1 MVDSV
6 NAVGSGDYFS
16 TSGLPEKYD
25 FNKDGKVDISDYNLA
40 AEALAEEDTETYE
53 GLTKTELDTVF
64 DSLIKSSAAGKV
76 TEDNAMATAQEIIDN
91 INSGIIDPKN
101 ATTLNNLQDIG
112 KTLSSYI
119 EKCAT
124 LKQIL
129 ATKLEKAK
137 QELDDL
143 EEEKNVREAEYAD
156 KEAEVDAKSAEL
168 SSKMIYALNEASRLS
183 QDQETRADVIIKQC
197 VKDYKDGKYPAT
209 TLTELIATQLGKTGD
224 GYRVSAL
231 RALLDGNSD
240 MAKEIKSICSDIDT
254 LVGDIKGINERYNS
268 KNTEYNNIL
277 TTRNGIIEA
286 STKASQLYQTG
297 YQQRIDMRKAIH
309 DKYYVE
315 GNGGVTAKNE
325 QIQKLNDFLTNK
337 ELDKMPFADAWE
349 ILSTTFDNCRIKF
362 GDDGSLKVP
371 KGHDAT
377 AKNVFNELVDALER
391 NYGIN
396 VTQYDEEEFQTG
408 GDGGGVTE
416 ITGVKRTDPISFNV
430 GDVKYE
436 FISDNNNNGKF
447 DDASEFLGA
456 NRGWSE
462 MKTFDTDGDG
472 KVSGDELKE
481 LKLVQVNQKN
491 GQYTFMTAEDAGIES
506 IDLSSYKHINKT
518 ELNNNVT
525 VGSFNISMDSGQ
537 VIKGVQTEDT
547 MKNMQNTYSN
557 LFESDIA
564 DLSETYEENP
574 FMEDFVE
581 RVNTQLVADNAEQDV
596 KKNAL
601 ETDEVMEATD
611 RKVEN
616 KAIRETNKAI
626 GEKTLS
632 DAIEAREEARVE
644 AKKKAKEE
652 QKAQEAKEEKKAEEE
667 KEKADKK
674 ANKK

>member
-1 MVDSV
+1 
-6 NAVGSGDYFS
+6 
-16 TSGLPEKYD
+16 
-25 FNKDGKVDISDYNLA
+25 
-40 AEALAEEDTETYE
+40 
-53 GLTKTELDTVF
+53 
-64 DSLIKSSAAGKV
+64 
-76 TEDNAMATAQEIIDN
+76 
-91 INSGIIDPKN
+91 
-101 ATTLNNLQDIG
+101 
-112 KTLSSYI
+112 
-119 EKCAT
+119 
-124 LKQIL
+124 
-129 ATKLEKAK
+129 
-137 QELDDL
+137 
-143 EEEKNVREAEYAD
+143 
-156 KEAEVDAKSAEL
+156 
-168 SSKMIYALNEASRLS
+168 
-183 QDQETRADVIIKQC
+183 
-197 VKDYKDGKYPAT
+197 
-209 TLTELIATQLGKTGD
+209 
-224 GYRVSAL
+224 
-231 RALLDGNSD
+231 
-240 MAKEIKSICSDIDT
+240 
-254 LVGDIKGINERYNS
+254 
-268 KNTEYNNIL
+268 
-277 TTRNGIIEA
+277 
-286 STKASQLYQTG
+286 
-297 YQQRIDMRKAIH
+297 
-309 DKYYVE
+309 
-315 GNGGVTAKNE
+315 
-325 QIQKLNDFLTNK
+325 
-337 ELDKMPFADAWE
+337 
-349 ILSTTFDNCRIKF
+349 
-362 GDDGSLKVP
+362 
-371 KGHDAT
+371 
-377 AKNVFNELVDALER
+377 
-391 NYGIN
+391 
-396 VTQYDEEEFQTG
+396 
-408 GDGGGVTE
+408 
-416 ITGVKRTDPISFNV
+416 
-430 GDVKYE
+430 
-436 FISDNNNNGKF
+436 
-447 DDASEFLGA
+447 
-456 NRGWSE
+456 